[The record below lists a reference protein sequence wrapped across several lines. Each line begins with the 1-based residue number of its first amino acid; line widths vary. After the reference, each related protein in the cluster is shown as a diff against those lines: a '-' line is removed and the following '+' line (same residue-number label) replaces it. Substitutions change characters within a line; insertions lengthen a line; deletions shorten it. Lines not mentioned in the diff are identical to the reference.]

1 LISKAERPSLWLTLW
16 TGLVGYGALVVLPF
30 RLGEAVRPALMRS
43 RARLPLGTSA
53 GVVGAE
59 RIVDG
64 LILSTILLVAL
75 LNAERRS
82 PLPDRIGSFPI
93 PASII
98 PSVAFGGVILFGGL
112 SLTMAAVYLLR
123 QPLVRAI
130 ERHLSRLSPSLGR
143 GAARI
148 VASVTSG
155 FRFLSDKE
163 TTPRFAALTALYW
176 LLNIG
181 GAWLL
186 LWGAGV
192 KSPTLAEASVILGVI
207 GLGLV
212 VPNAPGYFGT
222 FQISAYSAMV
232 LFYPLDV
239 VTGAGSAFVFLLYVL
254 QMVLTLAGAAVAL
267 LVGAEPRSIAL
278 SGVDGAPGRS

>member
-1 LISKAERPSLWLTLW
+1 M
-16 TGLVGYGALVVLPF
+16 VLPF

-43 RARLPLGTSA
+43 RAKLPLGTSA

-64 LILSTILLVAL
+64 LILSSILLVAL
-75 LNAERRS
+75 LSADRRS
-82 PLPDRIGSFPI
+82 PLPDRIGSLPI

-112 SLTMAAVYLLR
+112 SLTMVAVYLFR
-123 QPLVRAI
+123 QPLVRGI
-130 ERHLSRLSPSLGR
+130 ERHLSGLSPSLGR
-143 GAARI
+143 GAARL

-163 TTPRFAALTALYW
+163 TTPRFAGLTALYW
-176 LLNIG
+176 LLNVG
-181 GAWLL
+181 SVWLL

-192 KSPTLAEASVILGVI
+192 ESPTLAEASVILGVI

-267 LVGAEPRSIAL
+267 LVRAEPRSIAL
-278 SGVDGAPGRS
+278 RGVDRAPGQS